1 MSTSNN
7 NFNQLAKAKTPP
19 PFSLR
24 FTFDERAKLEEA
36 ANGVPLGSYIKAV
49 LFGQDL
55 QKVRRRNTNPIKDH
69 AALAQV
75 LGVLGQSR
83 LAQNVNQMA
92 KAVHAGALPVN
103 PDTEADLD
111 RACEDIRAMRHAL
124 IEALGL
130 ESEGP

>member
-1 MSTSNN
+1 MSISNDE
-7 NFNQLAKAKTPP
+7 FRKRATKKHPP

-24 FTFDERAKLEEA
+24 LTFEERAQLEKA
-36 ANGVPLGSYIKAV
+36 ANGAPLGAYIKAV

-55 QKVRRRNTNPIKDH
+55 KKVRRRNTNPIKDH

-103 PDTEADLD
+103 PDTEADLE
-111 RACEDIRAMRHAL
+111 RACADIRAMRYAL